1 MHVAPIDQ
9 AIDVDADP
17 QVLSGVIANL
27 LQNAF
32 KFTHA
37 GGHIA
42 VRTSLVGAR
51 VQIEIED
58 ECGGLPPEKA
68 EQLFGAFRQLGAN
81 KAGLGLGLYISR
93 RGVESSGGKLSV
105 RDVPGSGCVFTI
117 DLPVMPLAA

>member
-1 MHVAPIDQ
+1 M
-9 AIDVDADP
+9 
-17 QVLSGVIANL
+17 
-27 LQNAF
+27 
-32 KFTHA
+32 
-37 GGHIA
+37 
-42 VRTSLVGAR
+42 RTSLVGAR
-51 VQIEIED
+51 VEIEIED
-58 ECGGLPPEKA
+58 ECGGLPPGKA